1 MLQVRIEQT
10 ASKPMTE
17 DARIWDSDFIVLGFF
32 TWLARARDSML
43 EDCRASLHNYEF
55 VPILL
60 EGLDAS

>member
-1 MLQVRIEQT
+1 
-10 ASKPMTE
+10 MTE